1 MAPSTI
7 EGAGYGIYTTKD
19 IGEGD
24 FIGEP
29 DVIIPVIDKFKTLPY
44 RGQQQFLSWLGYVWP
59 KEPDYF
65 YNATQASFPK
75 IPKAMYKVDPGLN
88 AATSLKFRDEY
99 KERVSAFAPGIAS
112 LVNSNPDLINIKSTK
127 EGELIS
133 FSSKKE
139 IKAGSELFLYYGD
152 LWHKRFNKRQE
163 SEVEYDTLQ
172 DYHKDVLP
180 TLDLPTEQD
189 KRDKLAKKKRKKLD
203 VDDDDEFDGSDEAAA
218 APPISEPLVTGIKG
232 YISDLFERQKKVF
245 QKMEKKDAQEMVL
258 EKETEEDVV
267 EQAADATRSVDWI
280 KKNGMCIDNLR
291 IGPSKKRGAARFT
304 EKSGAFTKN
313 FIPKGERIAPA
324 PLLALKRDDLVMYE
338 ADETQPVYRDV
349 LDLDEIVGEEELL
362 NFCYGDPDSELLLLP
377 YSPVVSYINHGG
389 KKPNAE
395 IRWPQD
401 APWLKLHPLEV
412 LDMSGKLMMEI
423 VALRDIQP
431 DEEIVLDF
439 GQEWDEEWRE
449 YHQTEED
456 DMLDEFRHELGVPK
470 DFYPEN
476 WKHQSVKYEL
486 ATSPLKP
493 GELEQMRWKHN
504 GKVVCKHCY
513 RVGLPTGF
521 SQHFRDFADERG
533 ITRLY
538 EKLLS
543 NDILGNN
550 EWTVFDTHG
559 EQWFAQ
565 QYMKRDWN
573 FNMHYIAAWDE
584 KARVSLLRAM
594 GSGGFETALESIGT
608 AYGLDNMT
616 CFHTS
621 FMGISEADDSFTH
634 ADVYA
639 SDEKGF
645 NIIWPLK
652 VVDGSNPELDIVS
665 DDTNIVIS
673 VNYEYDV
680 AYVMGDWVSFPML

>member
-1 MAPSTI
+1 MK
-7 EGAGYGIYTTKD
+7 GA
-19 IGEGD
+19 
-24 FIGEP
+24 
-29 DVIIPVIDKFKTLPY
+29 
-44 RGQQQFLSWLGYVWP
+44 
-59 KEPDYF
+59 
-65 YNATQASFPK
+65 
-75 IPKAMYKVDPGLN
+75 
-88 AATSLKFRDEY
+88 
-99 KERVSAFAPGIAS
+99 
-112 LVNSNPDLINIKSTK
+112 
-127 EGELIS
+127 
-133 FSSKKE
+133 
-139 IKAGSELFLYYGD
+139 YY
-152 LWHKRFNKRQE
+152 
-163 SEVEYDTLQ
+163 S
-172 DYHKDVLP
+172 
-180 TLDLPTEQD
+180 
-189 KRDKLAKKKRKKLD
+189 
-203 VDDDDEFDGSDEAAA
+203 
-218 APPISEPLVTGIKG
+218 VTRGIKG
-232 YISDLFERQKKVF
+232 YISDLFKGQ
-245 QKMEKKDAQEMVL
+245 KKDAQEMMQ
-258 EKETEEDVV
+258 KETEEDKI
-267 EQAADATRSVDWI
+267 EQEEDKIEAEEDKIEQEAAATRSVDWI

-304 EKSGAFTKN
+304 KKSGAFTKN
-313 FIPKGERIAPA
+313 FIAKGERIAPA
-324 PLLALKRDDLVMYE
+324 PLLALKRNDLVMYK
-338 ADETQPVYRDV
+338 ADETQKAYRDV

-377 YSPVVSYINHGG
+377 YSPVVSYINHSG
-389 KKPNAE
+389 KEPNAE

-431 DEEIVLDF
+431 EEEIVLDF
-439 GQEWDEEWRE
+439 GQEWDEAWKEHRA
-449 YHQTEED
+449 EED
-456 DMLDEFRHELGVPK
+456 NMDEFRHELGVPK

-476 WKHQSVKYEL
+476 WKHQSVTYEL

-504 GKVVCKHCY
+504 GKVVCKNCY

-521 SQHFRDFADERG
+521 SKHFRDFADERG

-538 EKLLS
+538 DKLLN

-550 EWTVFDTHG
+550 EWTVFETHG

-565 QYMKRDWN
+565 QYEKKNWD

-594 GSGGFETALESIGT
+594 GSGGFDTALESIGT

-645 NIIWPLK
+645 NIIWPLM